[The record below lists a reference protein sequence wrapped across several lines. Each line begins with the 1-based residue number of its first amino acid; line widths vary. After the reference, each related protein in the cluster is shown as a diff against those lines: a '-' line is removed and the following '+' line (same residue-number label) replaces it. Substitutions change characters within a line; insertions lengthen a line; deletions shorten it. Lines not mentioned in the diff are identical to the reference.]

1 MIKNPGKLREFED
14 ATLKNDRGSFAEKLV
29 IIEALYR
36 EARAMGHFT
45 PDSRLDGVEV
55 KIEIARVVNSV

>member
-14 ATLKNDRGSFAEKLV
+14 ATLKNDRGSFAEKLA

-45 PDSRLDGVEV
+45 PDGGLDGVEV